1 MRAQPLPQQG
11 PVVRSYLEVLR
22 KYKWLLITASLVGA
36 TLAAISAFRAPPI
49 YRAAAQ
55 LLIERAAP
63 QVVRLPEV
71 LPTEADASDYYPTQY
86 GILKSRS
93 LAREVVAQLNLQAHP
108 EFVGRPEKKSFSLMD
123 ILMPVKAYLKG
134 LLESIGLRPPLAPTG
149 ITAGANEQDR
159 WIVDAFLSRLK
170 VEPVRNTRL
179 VTISFEG
186 RDPVL
191 ITQIVNTLAEAYM
204 ERTVELKFNAAQA
217 AMHWLEDRVGEERKR
232 IEWAEQALQA
242 FRERENILSP
252 EGGEE
257 ILVKKI
263 AILNDMYIHMRVKRL
278 EMESQAQMLQRIA
291 KDPKLVE
298 SFPLIMQN
306 QFIQTLK
313 ANYATLELD
322 LSELSDRYGFKHPSL
337 QRKEL
342 QLNTLKSNVS
352 HGIEQV
358 RQSVEMQAQLGRLME
373 DYVRNLIDE
382 TKREVFGFHQ
392 KAIQYGVLK
401 REIEAQ
407 KEVYNLL
414 LRRLNETGVT
424 EQIRMG
430 NASLIDPAEVPSV
443 PFKPQKARSALTG
456 LVLGLGV
463 GLAIAFG
470 LNSLDTT
477 VRTPDDLEQGLGLP
491 YLGAMMRFRVPPAGQ
506 EGGELIV
513 QRRPHSPAAEVVR
526 NIRTGIML
534 VRAELPSKALLIAS
548 VAPEEGKTVV
558 AANLAIALAQAGRKV
573 LLVDADMRKPR
584 LGKLFQLSG
593 EGPSLVQI
601 LGEDVPLDA
610 AVRPTAIERLS
621 VLPCPAAA
629 SNPSELLESVRLTAF
644 IANVKERYDFVLF
657 DSPPLMAVT
666 DAVVLASRL
675 DGVVFVVKSGATPR
689 ELLRRGIAMLADA
702 NATVVGGVLNM
713 VDVRS
718 DSSAYYAYAYKY
730 YRNYYGHRESA

>member
-1 MRAQPLPQQG
+1 MHAQPLPQQG
-11 PVVRSYLEVLR
+11 PAVRSYLEVLR
-22 KYKWLLITASLVGA
+22 KYQWVLITAGLVGA
-36 TLAAISAFRAPPI
+36 TLAAIGAFRTPPV
-49 YRAAAQ
+49 YRATAQ

-63 QVVRLPEV
+63 QVVGLPEV
-71 LPTEADASDYYPTQY
+71 LPTEADRSDYYPTQY

-108 EFVGRPEKKSFSLMD
+108 EFVGRPAEKSFSLMPS
-123 ILMPVKAYLKG
+123 LMPVKAYLKSW
-134 LLESIGLRPPLAPTG
+134 LERAGLRPPPAPTG
-149 ITAGANEQDR
+149 IAAGAVEPDR
-159 WIVDAFLSRLK
+159 WIVDALLSRLK

-186 RDPVL
+186 GDPVL
-191 ITQIVNTLAEAYM
+191 IAQIVNTLAEAYM
-204 ERTVELKFNAAQA
+204 QRTVELKFNAAQA
-217 AMHWLEDRVGEERKR
+217 AMHWLEERVGEERKR
-232 IEWAEQALQA
+232 IEQAEQALQA

-263 AILNDMYIHMRVKRL
+263 AILNDMYLNMRVKRL

-298 SFPLIMQN
+298 AFPLVMQN

-322 LSELSDRYGFKHPSL
+322 LSELTDRYGFKHPSL

-342 QLNTLKSNVS
+342 QLNALKSNVG

-373 DYVRNLIDE
+373 GYVRNLIDE
-382 TKREVFGFHQ
+382 TKQEVLGFHQ

-407 KEVYNLL
+407 QEVYNLL

-424 EQIRMG
+424 EQIRLG
-430 NASLIDPAEVPSV
+430 NASLIDPAEAPTT
-443 PFKPQKARSALTG
+443 PFKPQKARSTLTG

-463 GLAIAFG
+463 GLAIAFS
-470 LNSLDTT
+470 LNTLDTT

-491 YLGAMMRFRVPPAGQ
+491 YLGAMLRFRIPQDRQ
-506 EGGELIV
+506 ERGELIV
-513 QRRPHSPAAEVVR
+513 QLRPHSPSAEAVR
-526 NIRTGIML
+526 NIRTGVML
-534 VRAELPSKALLIAS
+534 VRSELPSKALLIAS

-584 LGKLFQLSG
+584 LGKLFQVSV

-601 LGEDVPLDA
+601 LSEDAPLDA
-610 AVRPTAIERLS
+610 AVRPTDIERLS
-621 VLPCPAAA
+621 VLPCPTSA
-629 SNPSELLESVRLTAF
+629 SNPSELLESVRLTSF
-644 IANVKERYDFVLF
+644 IASAKERYDFVLF

-666 DAVVLASRL
+666 DAVVLASRV

-689 ELLRRGIAMLADA
+689 ELLRRGIAMLTDT

-730 YRNYYGHRESA
+730 YRHYYGHGESA